1 MKKEALSKLERA
13 QREYEEAGRA
23 TNNAAQL
30 LYETRKIAVRAIETT
45 VEKLK
50 NASDFSFEHMKSIAD
65 AKSSIRL
72 FTEATLNEEKVKNS
86 INDPTGKYLGTAVAG
101 STVGAAVAAFGPT
114 AAMAIATTF
123 GTAATGTAISSLS
136 GIAATNAALAWL
148 GGGALAAGGGGM
160 AAGSAILAVAGPI
173 GLTIGGA
180 AAGFAALTASKKNRE
195 IAFEANKLVLEMDSK
210 KRRLSFVKD
219 SILNVRD
226 RIVEKVSELSILI
239 RNVGKSGT
247 GKPDYI
253 LIVFTIVTLCR
264 FINQTFSV

>member
-1 MKKEALSKLERA
+1 MDLFNRNMKKEALSKLERA

-160 AAGSAILAVAGPI
+160 AAGSAILALAGPI

-195 IAFEANKLVLEMDSK
+195 IAFEANKLVLEMDSN
-210 KRRLSFVKD
+210 LHYS
-219 SILNVRD
+219 
-226 RIVEKVSELSILI
+226 
-239 RNVGKSGT
+239 
-247 GKPDYI
+247 
-253 LIVFTIVTLCR
+253 
-264 FINQTFSV
+264 

>member
-1 MKKEALSKLERA
+1 MSFDTPS
-13 QREYEEAGRA
+13 QREYGEAGRA

-160 AAGSAILAVAGPI
+160 AAGSAILALAGPM
-173 GLTIGGA
+173 
-180 AAGFAALTASKKNRE
+180 
-195 IAFEANKLVLEMDSK
+195 V
-210 KRRLSFVKD
+210 
-219 SILNVRD
+219 
-226 RIVEKVSELSILI
+226 
-239 RNVGKSGT
+239 
-247 GKPDYI
+247 
-253 LIVFTIVTLCR
+253 
-264 FINQTFSV
+264 

>member
-148 GGGALAAGGGGM
+148 GGGALAAG
-160 AAGSAILAVAGPI
+160 SAILALAGPI

-219 SILNVRD
+219 SILDVRD

-247 GKPDYI
+247 GKPDYN

>member
-148 GGGALAAGGGGM
+148 GGGALAAG
-160 AAGSAILAVAGPI
+160 SAILALAGPI

-195 IAFEANKLVLEMDSK
+195 IAFEA
-210 KRRLSFVKD
+210 
-219 SILNVRD
+219 
-226 RIVEKVSELSILI
+226 
-239 RNVGKSGT
+239 
-247 GKPDYI
+247 
-253 LIVFTIVTLCR
+253 
-264 FINQTFSV
+264 Q

>member
-1 MKKEALSKLERA
+1 MDLFNRNMKKEALSKLERA

-148 GGGALAAGGGGM
+148 GGGALAAG
-160 AAGSAILAVAGPI
+160 SAILALAGPI

-247 GKPDYI
+247 GKPDYN

>member
-160 AAGSAILAVAGPI
+160 AAGSAILALAGPI

-239 RNVGKSGT
+239 RNVAKSWT
-247 GKPDYI
+247 GKPDYN

>member
-160 AAGSAILAVAGPI
+160 AAGSAILALAGPI

-219 SILNVRD
+219 SILNVSTEPIMSCGMVICTMR
-226 RIVEKVSELSILI
+226 
-239 RNVGKSGT
+239 GT
-247 GKPDYI
+247 HG
-253 LIVFTIVTLCR
+253 L
-264 FINQTFSV
+264 

>member
-1 MKKEALSKLERA
+1 MSFDTPS

-148 GGGALAAGGGGM
+148 GGGALAAG
-160 AAGSAILAVAGPI
+160 SAILALAGPI

-247 GKPDYI
+247 GKPDYN

>member
-148 GGGALAAGGGGM
+148 GGGALAAG
-160 AAGSAILAVAGPI
+160 SAILALAGPI

-247 GKPDYI
+247 GKPDYN

>member
-86 INDPTGKYLGTAVAG
+86 INDSTGKYLGTAVAG

-148 GGGALAAGGGGM
+148 GGGALAAG
-160 AAGSAILAVAGPI
+160 SAILALAGPI

-247 GKPDYI
+247 GKPDYN

>member
-1 MKKEALSKLERA
+1 MKREALSKLERA

-148 GGGALAAGGGGM
+148 GGGALAAG
-160 AAGSAILAVAGPI
+160 SAILALAGPI

-247 GKPDYI
+247 GKPDYN